1 MTVLTL
7 FPELI
12 HTVVSASVTGRAI
25 RKGLFSVDTIQVRDF
40 AVNDYGQ
47 VDDTLYGGG
56 TGMLL
61 RPEPVFS
68 AWETALRGASPA
80 ATRTI
85 HLTPKGKVLD
95 QRKVETLA
103 AYDQLILICGHYEG
117 IDQRVLD
124 QIVDEE
130 ISIGDYVLTGGELAA
145 LVVMDSVARLLPGVL
160 PSSDAH
166 EQESHSLGRLE
177 QPHYTRPA
185 IWQGK
190 KVPDVLTSGHQ
201 ANIDRFQYLAS
212 LQETLLKRPDLFNQM
227 KLSASD
233 YKELIEFYCQ
243 HRDPLV

>member
-68 AWETALRGASPA
+68 AWETALRAASPA

-103 AYDQLILICGHYEG
+103 AY
-117 IDQRVLD
+117 DQRVLD